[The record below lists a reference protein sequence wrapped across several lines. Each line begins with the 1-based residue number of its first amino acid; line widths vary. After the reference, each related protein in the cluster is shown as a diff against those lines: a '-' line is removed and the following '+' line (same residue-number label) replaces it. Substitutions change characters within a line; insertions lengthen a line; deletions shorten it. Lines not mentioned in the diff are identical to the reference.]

1 MTKKSIAIV
10 ALFLAFAGVE
20 VWAGDSASFV
30 DLGFSADGKV
40 YMFAQ
45 YGVESV
51 SLKPWAELFVVDVPR
66 NTFFKDGVKKNVYN
80 APVLAG
86 QDGAGAFHRLLS
98 ENAGLAAK
106 YKVDHLRQGT
116 PLYLLVSDGS
126 IVAPAS
132 KEPATIDF
140 RDFES
145 GTSYKAT
152 LVPYVEGNGAS
163 LASSFYI
170 SVEKTLVNGSLKKYT
185 VGTPGF
191 KRSGVM
197 SYTINRVISAPKD
210 GSLIFVI
217 EMRKT
222 GVRGPDLRYMV
233 EAFRL

>member
-10 ALFLAFAGVE
+10 AFVLAFAVVE

-30 DLGFSADGKV
+30 DLGFSVDGKV

-45 YGVESV
+45 YGVEAV

-66 NTFFKDGVKKNVYN
+66 NTFFKDGVKKNVYD
-80 APVLAG
+80 APVLPG
-86 QDGAGAFHRLLS
+86 QDGSGAFHRLLS
-98 ENAGLAAK
+98 EHAGLAGK

-116 PLYLLVSDGS
+116 PFYLLVGDG
-126 IVAPAS
+126 PAAVQANQ
-132 KEPATIDF
+132 EPAAIDF

-152 LVPYVEGNGAS
+152 LVPYVEGSGAA
-163 LASSFYI
+163 LVSSFYI
-170 SVEKTLVNGSLKKYT
+170 SVEKTLANGSVKKYT
-185 VGTPGF
+185 VGTPAF
-191 KRSGVM
+191 KRPGVM

-217 EMRKT
+217 VMKKT

>member
-10 ALFLAFAGVE
+10 AFVLAFAGSK

-30 DLGFSADGKV
+30 DLGFSADGKA

-51 SLKPWAELFVVDVPR
+51 SLNPWAELYVVDVPR
-66 NTFFKDGVKKNVYN
+66 NVFFKDGVKKSVYD

-86 QDGAGAFHRLLS
+86 QDGAGAFHRLFS
-98 ENAGLAAK
+98 ENAGLARK

-116 PLYLLVSDGS
+116 PFYLLLSDGS
-126 IVAPAS
+126 AAVPAS
-132 KEPATIDF
+132 QDPATIDF
-140 RDFES
+140 RDFDS

-152 LVPYVEGNGAS
+152 LVPYVEGSGAT

-170 SVEKTLVNGSLKKYT
+170 SVEKTLKDGSVKKYN

-191 KRSGVM
+191 KRPGVI

-217 EMRKT
+217 EMKKT

>member
-10 ALFLAFAGVE
+10 ALVLAFAGME
-20 VWAGDSASFV
+20 VWAGDSANFV
-30 DLGFSADGKV
+30 DLGFSVDGKV

-45 YGVESV
+45 YGVETV

-66 NTFFKDGVKKNVYN
+66 NTFFKDGVEKTVYDT
-80 APVLAG
+80 PVLAG
-86 QDGAGAFHRLLS
+86 QDGIGAFHRLLS
-98 ENAGLAAK
+98 ENAGLAVK

-116 PLYLLVSDGS
+116 PLYLLIGDGS
-126 IVAPAS
+126 VAVPAGD
-132 KEPATIDF
+132 KPATIDF

-152 LVPYVEGNGAS
+152 LVPYIEGSGAT

-170 SVEKTLVNGSLKKYT
+170 TVDKTLKNGSLKKYT
-185 VGTPGF
+185 VGTPAF
-191 KRSGVM
+191 KRPGVM

-222 GVRGPDLRYMV
+222 GERGSDLRYMV

>member
-1 MTKKSIAIV
+1 MTKKSIAVV
-10 ALFLAFAGVE
+10 AFVLAFAGME

-30 DLGFSADGKV
+30 DLGFSVDGKV

-66 NTFFKDGVKKNVYN
+66 NAFFKDGVKKSVFDT
-80 APVLAG
+80 PVLAG

-98 ENAGLAAK
+98 ENAGLAVK

-116 PLYLLVSDGS
+116 PFYLLVSDGS
-126 IVAPAS
+126 TSVPAS
-132 KEPATIDF
+132 EKPATIDF

-145 GTSYKAT
+145 GASYKAS
-152 LVPYVEGNGAS
+152 LVPYVEGSGAT

-170 SVEKTLVNGSLKKYT
+170 TVEKTLANGSVKKYT
-185 VGTPGF
+185 VGTPSF
-191 KRSGVM
+191 KRPGVM

-222 GVRGPDLRYMV
+222 GIRGPDLRYMV